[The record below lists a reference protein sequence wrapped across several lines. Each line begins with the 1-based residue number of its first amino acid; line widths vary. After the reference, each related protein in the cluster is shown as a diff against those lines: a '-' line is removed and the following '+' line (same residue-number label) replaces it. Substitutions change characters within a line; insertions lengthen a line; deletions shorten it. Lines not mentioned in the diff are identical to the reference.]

1 MEELIKKVLRMGI
14 HSMIS
19 VTEELRYALSV
30 LEKELEKLRQ
40 ESLNK
45 AAAGFNSDET
55 RNLIEHA
62 LKKISEYG
70 KQAAAVSQELQ
81 NYLVGVDGAT
91 RQGIEALVE
100 KLQQFSTGMARLE
113 TEGKKAD

>member
-30 LEKELEKLRQ
+30 LEKDLEKLRQ
-40 ESLNK
+40 ETLNK
-45 AAAGFNSDET
+45 RAAGFNDET
-55 RNLIEHA
+55 HDLLEHT

-70 KQAAAVSQELQ
+70 QQAAATSRELQ
-81 NYLVGVDGAT
+81 NYLTGVDSAT
-91 RQGIEALVE
+91 RQGIEALVG
-100 KLQQFSTGMARLE
+100 KLQQFSAGMARLR